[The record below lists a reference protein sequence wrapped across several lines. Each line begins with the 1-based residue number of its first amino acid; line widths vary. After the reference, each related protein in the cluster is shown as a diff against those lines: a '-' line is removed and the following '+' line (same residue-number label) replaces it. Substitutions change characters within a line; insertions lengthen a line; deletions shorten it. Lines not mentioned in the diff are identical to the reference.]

1 MKYIRLIFGLF
12 LLLVPS
18 TILYLETFNK
28 DREIAGVILFMIFT
42 GVVLVTSAVDFKKK
56 GLL

>member
-1 MKYIRLIFGLF
+1 MRLIFGLF